1 MYNSNKKNIEELDSL
16 SVKIA
21 DWHKE
26 TFPKAT
32 LESQLLKEEEE
43 IMEMDISISLMD
55 GFKELVDV
63 FIVASALYYRFGSH
77 LGLHTLDIIKERV
90 KYNTHFID
98 YVNEKME
105 LNKKRNW
112 KEVSEGYYH
121 H

>member
-1 MYNSNKKNIEELDSL
+1 MKQIDLELLDKLSNE
-16 SVKIA
+16 IA
-21 DWHKE
+21 GWH
-26 TFPKAT
+26 TYCFPKAT
-32 LESQLLKEEEE
+32 MVSQMEKLEEE
-43 IMEMDISISLMD
+43 IEEMDMSVSLID

-105 LNKKRNW
+105 LNKKRDW